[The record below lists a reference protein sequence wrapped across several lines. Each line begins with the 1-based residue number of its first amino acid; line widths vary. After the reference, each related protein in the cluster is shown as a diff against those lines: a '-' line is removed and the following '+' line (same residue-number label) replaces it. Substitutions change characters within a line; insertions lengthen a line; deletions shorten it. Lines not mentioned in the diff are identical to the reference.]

1 MESPEEHAMTE
12 AAIARTETPDAS
24 SPGMLV
30 VRYGLGAVMI
40 LGGIVLLIISPAS
53 LGVDGFAM
61 AVGGGLSVL
70 LLNLLFRLSVSSEDD
85 RAQEERARAYF
96 DEHGEWPEEEPRQ
109 GRKWVLPAG
118 VVTYEQEQAQLKARQ
133 SAADSPQR

>member
-1 MESPEEHAMTE
+1 MTE
-12 AAIARTETPDAS
+12 AAIAPAEIPDGS

-40 LGGIVLLIISPAS
+40 LGGILMLIISPAS

-118 VVTYEQEQAQLKARQ
+118 VVTYEMEQEQLRARQ
-133 SAADSPQR
+133 AGGETLQR